1 MSAKLLTHRLFFVG
15 LICLVFMAG
24 CKSADPLF
32 ERSRPEYEYVPP
44 VKFSTPEPVAVR
56 STEEP
61 LDAVSPQKITRETTE
76 ETTGNTEIFVD
87 EEGTVAEAPAEK
99 KSSLFGRI
107 FSRNK
112 SDKANQPVISRVG
125 DTPVIALDEEGNP
138 LENNNIPDK
147 VYRLKIGDAVFINLS
162 GSGGLNDQIE
172 TLIDAEGF
180 IKLRFIGSVKANGLS
195 STELERE
202 IVSEY
207 TVRQKIY
214 KDVTVRV
221 TVPNTFY
228 FIGGEIRQPGRFPLV
243 GRVTL
248 SQAVVSAGNFTEWA
262 KETEIILVRN
272 NERVV
277 IDFKRIRQDPT
288 LDVELLA
295 GDVINVSRSTF

>member
-1 MSAKLLTHRLFFVG
+1 MSAKLRTHRLFFVG

-44 VKFSTPEPVAVR
+44 VKFSTPAPVAVLPA
-56 STEEP
+56 EEP
-61 LDAVSPQKITRETTE
+61 RDTALVE
-76 ETTGNTEIFVD
+76 EGAVD

-112 SDKANQPVISRVG
+112 SDKADQPVISRVG

-138 LENNNIPDK
+138 LENNNITDK

-248 SQAVVSAGNFTEWA
+248 SQAVVAAGNFTEWA